1 MDRRFS
7 IHIGWVKVHQG
18 SQVLGPHTDYDTRL
32 YYMYEVTLRVQSL
45 FFRTFGDKKYFFKA
59 VSHINSVLTAFSRP
73 SSLQSLYGPGTRQG
87 RYIYY

>member
-1 MDRRFS
+1 MVVSFRKNSEDAL
-7 IHIGWVKVHQG
+7 HLDK
-18 SQVLGPHTDYDTRL
+18 
-32 YYMYEVTLRVQSL
+32 MYLVTSLSVMKRNPSVTLRVQSL